1 MSFAKGTMAIAAQK
15 KTTPAGTLPP
25 PSRRAAMGA
34 KIKSHKREGR
44 SSVRAAC
51 GTRLAEGTFGI
62 IVLPRRV
69 LGSSTHH
76 RGEGHDSRD
85 PSSQPKCHMRR
96 VRLAS

>member
-1 MSFAKGTMAIAAQK
+1 
-15 KTTPAGTLPP
+15 
-25 PSRRAAMGA
+25 MGA

-69 LGSSTHH
+69 LGYIDLSSR
-76 RGEGHDSRD
+76 RGPRF
-85 PSSQPKCHMRR
+85 
-96 VRLAS
+96 A